1 MILHNRPP
9 VPTER
14 DTLPV
19 GALILLALTG
29 FTAIVTETL
38 PAGLLP
44 QIANDITI
52 SPALAGQMVT
62 VYAIGSVM
70 AAIPLVSFTQS
81 YARKPLLLAAVV
93 GLLVFDVVTAL
104 SQSYAVTLVARFA
117 AGVAAG
123 LGWGILGGYARRLVV
138 DRLKGRALALA
149 MIGTPLALSVG
160 VPLGTFAGGAIGWRT
175 AFLVLAALALCL
187 AGAVAWKMPDSAG
200 QPPERKLSNL
210 AVLRMPGIAMI
221 LVTAFAWVTAH
232 YILYT
237 YVAPY
242 AEWAGNGDRV
252 SLLLLVFGCAALAGI
267 WIAGAAVDRHLR
279 LHVLASLTV
288 FAGATAVLGF
298 LPHSD
303 GVILVGVVLWGL
315 TFGGAATSIQTA
327 ASDAAGDGVD
337 IVGAMLTTIWNVSI
351 ACGGAIG
358 ALIYRSAGIQAFF
371 PAMLV
376 LLGVAFAV
384 AYASSAIGFKP
395 GARTER

>member
-1 MILHNRPP
+1 MTVEHDAPAQG
-9 VPTER
+9 ER
-14 DTLPV
+14 ETLPV

-44 QIANDITI
+44 QVASDMDI
-52 SPALAGQMVT
+52 SGALAGQMVT
-62 VYAIGSVM
+62 IYAIGSVA

-81 YARKPLLLAAVV
+81 YTRKPLLLAAIV
-93 GLLVFDVVTAL
+93 GLLACDVVTAL
-104 SQSYAVTLVARFA
+104 SYNYAITLVARFA

-160 VPLGTFAGGAIGWRT
+160 VPLGTFAGEAVGWRT

-187 AGAVAWKMPDSAG
+187 AAAIAWKMPDSAG
-200 QPPERKLSNL
+200 QPPERRLSNL
-210 AVLRMPGIAMI
+210 AVLRMPGVAPI
-221 LVTAFAWVTAH
+221 LATAFAWVTAH

-242 AEWAGNGDRV
+242 AAWAGDGDRV
-252 SLLLLVFGCAALAGI
+252 SQLLFVFGCAALGGI

-279 LHVLASLTV
+279 AHVLASLAI
-288 FAGATAVLGF
+288 FAAATAVLGF
-298 LPHSD
+298 LSHGYS
-303 GVILVGVVLWGL
+303 VVLVGIALWGL

-327 ASDAAGDGVD
+327 ASDAAGEGVD
-337 IVGAMLTTIWNVSI
+337 IVGAMLTTVWNVGI

-358 ALIYRSAGIQAFF
+358 ALIYRSAGVSAFF
-371 PAMLV
+371 PAMLA
-376 LLGVAFAV
+376 LLAVAFAI
-384 AYASSAIGFKP
+384 AYAASAHGFVP
-395 GARTER
+395 GARTGR